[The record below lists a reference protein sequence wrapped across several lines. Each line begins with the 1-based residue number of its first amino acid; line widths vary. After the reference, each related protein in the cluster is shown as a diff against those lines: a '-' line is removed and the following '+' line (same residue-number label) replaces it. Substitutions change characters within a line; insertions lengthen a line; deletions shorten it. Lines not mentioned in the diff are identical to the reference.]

1 LLHVEGV
8 SKSFGNHSVLEH
20 ISFSVERG
28 ETVVL
33 LGPSAVGKSTLLKI
47 IAGLLRPDSARIEV
61 NGSVVFDSSRSPA
74 INLPP
79 RSRSIGY
86 VPQDY
91 LLFQFLSA
99 YENITF
105 GLKGRMPKP
114 EMDLIVTP
122 IIDLLEIENVMGMR
136 PHQLSGG
143 QRQRVALARSL
154 ALRPGLLMLDEP
166 MSNLDPELRDRVRVE
181 MRRFLKKLAA
191 TTLYVTHDLVDAF
204 ALGDRVAVLM
214 DGKIMAIESPQHLL
228 KSPSAIEVGK
238 LLGLNCYRGKAV
250 SHTSV
255 DVNGLQLSTME
266 LPIQAGRDVIVSFRP
281 DCVRPVRADAPF
293 SPNILTGRVLEI
305 IPGVGT
311 LNVSIDAGIE
321 IQCCLTRREWDAL
334 GITENRE
341 VRLHVALEDVDVIE
355 TSSSR
360 PIRSA
365 SG

>member
-8 SKSFGNHSVLEH
+8 SKSFGDHSVLKH

-33 LGPSAVGKSTLLKI
+33 LGSSAVGKSTLLKV
-47 IAGLLRPDSARIEV
+47 IAGLLRPDSGRIEV
-61 NGSVVFDSSRSPA
+61 DGSVVFDSGRSPA
-74 INLPP
+74 LNLPP

-105 GLKGRMPKP
+105 GLKGRMPRH
-114 EMDLIVTP
+114 EMDLIVAP
-122 IIDLLEIENVMGMR
+122 IISLLEIENVMEMR

-154 ALRPGLLMLDEP
+154 VLRPRLLMLDEP
-166 MSNLDPELRDRVRVE
+166 MSNLDPELRDRVRAE

-204 ALGDRVAVLM
+204 SLGDRVAVLM
-214 DGKIMAIESPQHLL
+214 DGKIMAIATPQRLL
-228 KSPSAIEVGK
+228 KSPTAIEVGK
-238 LLGLNCYRGKAV
+238 LLGLNCYQGKVV

-266 LPIQAGRDVIVSFRP
+266 LPMQAGREVIVSFRP
-281 DCVRPVRADAPF
+281 DCVRPLGADTP
-293 SPNILTGRVLEI
+293 SSLNILRGRILEI
-305 IPGVGT
+305 IPSVGT
-311 LNVSIDAGIE
+311 VNVSIDAGIM
-321 IQCCLTRREWDAL
+321 IQCCLTKRDFESL
-334 GITENRE
+334 TLTEKEEIVLQLAPEDLN
-341 VRLHVALEDVDVIE
+341 VAEM
-355 TSSSR
+355 R
-360 PIRSA
+360 NP
-365 SG
+365 

>member
-1 LLHVEGV
+1 
-8 SKSFGNHSVLEH
+8 
-20 ISFSVERG
+20 
-28 ETVVL
+28 
-33 LGPSAVGKSTLLKI
+33 
-47 IAGLLRPDSARIEV
+47 
-61 NGSVVFDSSRSPA
+61 VVFDSGKSPA
-74 INLPP
+74 TNLPP

-105 GLKGRMPKP
+105 GLKGRMPKR
-114 EMDLIVTP
+114 EMDLIVAP
-122 IIDLLEIENVMGMR
+122 IIGLLEIENVMEMR
-136 PHQLSGG
+136 PDQLSGG

-154 ALRPGLLMLDEP
+154 ALRPRLLMLDEP

-181 MRRFLKKLAA
+181 MRRFLKKLDA

-214 DGKIMAIESPQHLL
+214 DGKIMAIATPQRLL

-238 LLGLNCYRGKAV
+238 LLGLNCYEGKVV

-266 LPIQAGRDVIVSFRP
+266 LPMQADRRVIVSFRP
-281 DCVRPVRADAPF
+281 DCVRPIGADTPS

-305 IPGVGT
+305 IPSVGT
-311 LNVSIDAGIE
+311 VNVSIDAGIM
-321 IQCCLTRREWDAL
+321 IQCCLTKRDFESLVLAEKEEIVLQLAPEDL
-334 GITENRE
+334 N
-341 VRLHVALEDVDVIE
+341 VAEMKN
-355 TSSSR
+355 
-360 PIRSA
+360 P
-365 SG
+365 